1 VKDKSPN
8 SDAGERAA
16 QWSGAMK
23 ITTATPSDID
33 EAVGCLATAFAQDP
47 ITGFLLQTSQ
57 GYRERVKQFFSLLMR
72 ARVALKMPVFVA
84 RGTQGIGGAT
94 MGYSTVQSD
103 WPARLTEEWDQFEK
117 AIPGL
122 TERMAIYDEVAAKF
136 KPPTPH
142 YYLGVIGTDPAL
154 QGSGIGTQLL
164 KSFCEVSASDP
175 LSSGVYLETAQASN
189 LKFYERGGFSETGRG
204 NLGDATL
211 WCMYLPHERR

>member
-1 VKDKSPN
+1 
-8 SDAGERAA
+8 
-16 QWSGAMK
+16 MK
-23 ITTATPSDID
+23 ITAASSSDID
-33 EAVGCLATAFAQDP
+33 EAVACLATAFAQDP

-57 GYRERVKQFFSLLMR
+57 GYRERVTQFFSLLMR
-72 ARVALKMPVFVA
+72 ARIDLKMPVFVA
-84 RGTQGIGGAT
+84 RGVDGIAGSA
-94 MGYSTVQSD
+94 MGYSTLRSE
-103 WPARLTEEWDQFEK
+103 WPVDLTEEWARFEK

-122 TERMAIYDEVAAKF
+122 TDRMAIYDEVATKF
-136 KPPTPH
+136 KPPAPH
-142 YYLGVIGTDPAL
+142 YYLGVIGTDPTL

-189 LKFYERGGFSETGRG
+189 IRFYERAGFAVTGRG